1 MSGIE
6 NNGFSIGRKQK
17 MDFENFNGIQKND
30 FGTKVSQKLTD
41 SVFSKY
47 DKNNDNI
54 LDEAELKE
62 MQQDI
67 EKFAKND
74 NLDKLETK
82 KFFKSLGLEKGH
94 ELKQKDLYDFL
105 QTIQADTDSVSSAV
119 TGENGE
125 TTVVYK
131 PDANNITKTE
141 RYTMDSDGNKTLI
154 EENEEGENYKKTTSY
169 DENGK
174 TVTETNDGK
183 TTVSQ
188 YDADG
193 NLTKTIE
200 TNNNTVVTTEY
211 GENGEIT
218 EKYREK
224 GTVKE
229 FLDENNRVTQKITTK
244 GDGITETV
252 DFTYN
257 DDGSVIETK
266 TENGIKTEVHKD
278 STGQTLKTITQNQDG
293 STTEITTLNG
303 QRVKTEKDKD
313 GNITSKVNIDEN
325 GNPVS
330 YKHTVQK
337 GEYWYV
343 IVQNKY
349 GVSDHK
355 TIMEIV
361 HQLKD
366 NAGVDYR
373 SSLMPSEIELPPSIT
388 LKNGSTISLKN
399 IDATVNETPAA
410 DTKIDVPEVP
420 ENLPQPVAESEL
432 PPKQISLPANEH
444 ITANP
449 ERANK
454 SYVQDNG
461 QTYSYDSNGRIIKI
475 YDNQSDYYS
484 LPSVIYSYKDDG
496 SLESCQYN
504 HYDAKGNLLQQD
516 VYNSNGYLNHFAKNE
531 DIDTDVINYNF
542 GRQIIYTPQGNIE
555 YFVECEH
562 DENGRLLREERF
574 NPTTDG
580 FAFFAGVQYIYD
592 GNQVKKIT
600 FDENGN
606 ID

>member
-141 RYTMDSDGNKTLI
+141 RYTMDSEGNKTLI

-278 STGQTLKTITQNQDG
+278 STGQTIKL
-293 STTEITTLNG
+293 
-303 QRVKTEKDKD
+303 
-313 GNITSKVNIDEN
+313 
-325 GNPVS
+325 
-330 YKHTVQK
+330 
-337 GEYWYV
+337 
-343 IVQNKY
+343 
-349 GVSDHK
+349 
-355 TIMEIV
+355 
-361 HQLKD
+361 QLK
-366 NAGVDYR
+366 
-373 SSLMPSEIELPPSIT
+373 L
-388 LKNGSTISLKN
+388 
-399 IDATVNETPAA
+399 
-410 DTKIDVPEVP
+410 
-420 ENLPQPVAESEL
+420 QP
-432 PPKQISLPANEH
+432 
-444 ITANP
+444 
-449 ERANK
+449 
-454 SYVQDNG
+454 
-461 QTYSYDSNGRIIKI
+461 
-475 YDNQSDYYS
+475 
-484 LPSVIYSYKDDG
+484 
-496 SLESCQYN
+496 
-504 HYDAKGNLLQQD
+504 
-516 VYNSNGYLNHFAKNE
+516 
-531 DIDTDVINYNF
+531 
-542 GRQIIYTPQGNIE
+542 
-555 YFVECEH
+555 
-562 DENGRLLREERF
+562 
-574 NPTTDG
+574 
-580 FAFFAGVQYIYD
+580 
-592 GNQVKKIT
+592 
-600 FDENGN
+600 
-606 ID
+606 